1 MKEPIRVGLIGCGFF
16 ARNHLHSW
24 KDLGPAGADLVA
36 VCDTDPAK
44 AKKAAEAFEVAA
56 WYTDAEAMFRAETL
70 GLVDIVTRMDTH
82 RPLAELAFRHGVAT
96 VVQKPFA
103 PTWADCVSIV
113 EAAEDAGVFLAVHE
127 NFRFQTPIRT
137 VKEVVDAGAIG
148 APSWARIAFRTGY
161 DVYRP
166 TLLL

>member
-1 MKEPIRVGLIGCGFF
+1 MKERVRVGLIGCGFF

-24 KDLGPAGADLVA
+24 KDLAPAGADLVA

-44 AKKAAEAFEVAA
+44 ARTAAAALGVAA
-56 WYTDAEAMFRAETL
+56 WYTDAETMFRAENL

-82 RPLAELAFRHGVAT
+82 RRLAELAFRHGVAT

-103 PTWADCVSIV
+103 PTWTDCVAIV

-161 DVYRP
+161 DIYSGQP
-166 TLLL
+166 Y